1 MRKLPKINFK
11 KPVQVDIGCG
21 TKIQKGYIGLDMRD
35 VGQDI
40 IWDVRD
46 GLPFPDNSV
55 DEIYT
60 CHFLEH
66 LAVDEDIEFFKEVF
80 RVLKLGGLFR
90 GYIPHADSF
99 TAFFPGHKTF
109 WNEYRI
115 KSLQDSGVGY
125 LKILENRKIHRDER
139 VGDELYFSLER
150 IK

>member
-11 KPVQVDIGCG
+11 KPVQV
-21 TKIQKGYIGLDMRD
+21 GYIGLDIRD

-90 GYIPHADSF
+90 GYTPHADSF
-99 TAFFPGHKTF
+99 TAIYPGHKTM
-109 WNEYRI
+109 WNQYRVVAFLN
-115 KSLQDSGVGY
+115 SDVGY
-125 LKILENRKIHRDER
+125 FKVLKNEKIYRNRQ
-139 VGDELYFSLER
+139 VGDELYFSLEK